1 MDSRRSDSE
10 LGMFFGVG
18 VITRNE
24 CLGGFKR
31 ALRDAVFCSLPY
43 PPVELAGYFREPYG
57 ASRPSFRELWCSWT
71 ILTGLAARTS
81 AAPRRRPSRKVMT
94 ALFFVDGD

>member
-10 LGMFFGVG
+10 LGMFFGVR
-18 VITRNE
+18 VIPRNE

-43 PPVELAGYFREPYG
+43 PPVELAGYFREPLRG
-57 ASRPSFRELWCSWT
+57 IASKF
-71 ILTGLAARTS
+71 
-81 AAPRRRPSRKVMT
+81 
-94 ALFFVDGD
+94 